1 MSSFCLEFLVI
12 VGRLSRYITSPDPVF
27 ISGCDNPFV
36 NDTPRFIILDPEGL
50 VVIPVKLV
58 SIVPENPKL
67 EVIGLELEIKFKTL
81 EEVETPT

>member
-12 VGRLSRYITSPDPVF
+12 VGRLSRYIISPDPIF
-27 ISGCDNPFV
+27 ISDTDKPFV
-36 NDTPRFIILDPEGL
+36 NWTPRFIILVPEGL

-58 SIVPENPKL
+58 SIVPENPES
-67 EVIGLELEIKFKTL
+67 EVTGLELEIKSKTL